1 MTMSMKKILLV
12 EDDTSLRENVEEI
25 LELSGFEVLSASNG
39 KIGVEV
45 ALEQLPDLVLCDIM
59 MPELDGYGVLEQLA
73 LHESTRHIP
82 FIFVSAKTERK
93 EVRKGMDLGA
103 DDYLTKPFEEDELLG
118 AIKTRLDKAKLY
130 ERTLQGAKIG
140 KADRSRTD
148 IRTLN
153 ELKNFFDDH
162 GKVLTF
168 QKDETIYS
176 IGDNAN
182 RVYLVLKG
190 MVKCCGLDQEGKEL
204 ITTIYAEDDFLGFTS
219 LTENQPHQEYA
230 VAMGPVELA
239 AIYKDKLKAILEE
252 NQEVSFELMDMISE
266 NLVKIKNQLLQ
277 MAYSS
282 VRRKT
287 AQTLLKYSQAI
298 NRGKEVP
305 MKVARNDLASLA
317 GIATESLIRTLSDFK
332 AEGLIAIENR
342 DIRVLD
348 REGLDRVH

>member
-1 MTMSMKKILLV
+1 MKMSMKKILLV
-12 EDDTSLRENVEEI
+12 EDDTSLRENVEEL

-39 KIGVEV
+39 MMGVEL
-45 ALEQLPDLVLCDIM
+45 ALQQIPDLVLCDIM
-59 MPELDGYGVLEQLA
+59 MPELDGYGVLEQLS
-73 LHESTRHIP
+73 LYESTRHIP

-118 AIKTRLDKAKLY
+118 AIKSRLDKAKLY
-130 ERTLQGAKIG
+130 ERTLQGAMPDNAKQG
-140 KADRSRTD
+140 D
-148 IRTLN
+148 IRSLN

-168 QKDETIYS
+168 QKEDTIYS

-182 RVYLVLKG
+182 MVYLIVKG

-204 ITTIYAEDDFLGFTS
+204 ITTIYAEDDFFGFTS
-219 LTENQPHQEYA
+219 LGENHPHQEYA
-230 VAMGPVELA
+230 VAMGRVELA
-239 AIYKDKLKAILEE
+239 GIYRDRLRAILEE
-252 NQEVSFELMDMISE
+252 NKEVSFELMDMISG
-266 NLVKIKNQLLQ
+266 NLAKIKDQLLQ

-287 AQTLLKYSQAI
+287 AQTLLKYSQAL
-298 NRGKEVP
+298 NRGKEAP
-305 MKVARNDLASLA
+305 MKVTRNDLAALA

-332 AEGLIAIENR
+332 AEGLIAIESR
-342 DIRVLD
+342 DILVLD
-348 REGLDRVH
+348 REGLEQVH